1 MNNGQPVPN
10 ILYQDGK
17 TRRHYIKKERFY
29 MTKEKAMEI
38 MKLKGV
44 YLTKEGRQLLEKL
57 INTDNKLVT
66 SNV

>member
-1 MNNGQPVPN
+1 
-10 ILYQDGK
+10 
-17 TRRHYIKKERFY
+17 